1 MRAAGVLLDAYNLM
15 GCFLSFSNL
24 ISSVVGCLGLAF
36 RGYSLGY
43 TVTAA
48 GQGQGQGQGR
58 ADEESVARLTSA
70 PRHQM
75 TPC

>member
-48 GQGQGQGQGR
+48 GQGQGR